1 MDTKTIVAIVV
12 VLVIA
17 VIAVIVFTMER
28 KRKSQRLKEHFG
40 PEYDQLLREQGDPR
54 KAEAL
59 LADREKRVEKLSI
72 HDLSREDRE
81 RYAMDWGN
89 VQKRFVDDPAMAVN
103 EADQLVT
110 QVMTSRGYPMA
121 AFEQRAADIS
131 VSYPRVVQN
140 YRSARLISTRHAKGQ
155 ASTEE
160 LRQAL
165 VHYRSLF
172 DELLETPKSEIRSET
187 TGVSHGRLAS

>member
-1 MDTKTIVAIVV
+1 MDTKTIVI
-12 VLVIA
+12 IA
-17 VIAVIVFTMER
+17 VGLVGVALAVIILLMER
-28 KRKSQRLKEHFG
+28 SRKSRRPKEHFG

-54 KAEAL
+54 RAEAV
-59 LADREKRVEKLSI
+59 LADREKRVEMFSITQLSAA
-72 HDLSREDRE
+72 DRQ
-81 RYAMDWGN
+81 RYAAEWAN

-103 EADQLVT
+103 EADRLVT
-110 QVMTSRGYPMA
+110 AVMTSRGYPMA

-131 VSYPRVVQN
+131 VSYPRVVEN
-140 YRSARLISTRHAKGQ
+140 YRSARLIASRHAKGQ

-172 DELLETPKSEIRSET
+172 DELLESTKSEK

>member
-1 MDTKTIVAIVV
+1 MDTKTIVIIAV
-12 VLVIA
+12 VLVVVALA
-17 VIAVIVFTMER
+17 VIILLMER
-28 KRKSQRLKEHFG
+28 SRKSRRLKEHFG

-54 KAEAL
+54 RAEAV
-59 LADREKRVEKLSI
+59 LADREKRVEKFSITQLSAA
-72 HDLSREDRE
+72 DRQ
-81 RYAMDWGN
+81 RYAADWAN

-103 EADQLVT
+103 EADRLVT
-110 QVMTSRGYPMA
+110 AVMTSRGYPMA

-131 VSYPRVVQN
+131 VSYPRVVEN
-140 YRSARLISTRHAKGQ
+140 YRSARLIASRHAKGQ

-172 DELLETPKSEIRSET
+172 DELLESTKSEK

>member
-1 MDTKTIVAIVV
+1 VLVV
-12 VLVIA
+12 VALA
-17 VIAVIVFTMER
+17 VIILLMER
-28 KRKSQRLKEHFG
+28 SRKSRRLKEHFG

-54 KAEAL
+54 RAEAV

-72 HDLSREDRE
+72 TQLSAADRQ
-81 RYAMDWGN
+81 RYAAEWAN

-103 EADQLVT
+103 EADRLVT
-110 QVMTSRGYPMA
+110 AVMTSRGYPMA

-131 VSYPRVVQN
+131 VSYPRVVEN
-140 YRSARLISTRHAKGQ
+140 YRSARLIASRHAKGQ

-172 DELLETPKSEIRSET
+172 DELLESTKSEK